1 MKLKFFITLFF
12 VSASLLSYSQN
23 ISKAFEAL
31 NNKDFNTAK
40 QIFSEK
46 KKSDKYKAL
55 SYYGLALVYSN
66 SEYKHY
72 NFSLAKRYLSYS
84 NKYYKKLK
92 PSLKNKYK
100 KKYNFS
106 QNSIDETDKKIRQ
119 QAYWDA
125 IKNPSKKK
133 YDDFLKNY
141 PDSEYK
147 EKIEFLR
154 DSLAFAQ
161 ATASGSVYDIKS
173 FLARNKDSRYY
184 DKADSIYN
192 AKLQNIYRKAVSN
205 LNYKDLKIIKN
216 DFPDFAQ
223 KQDSSNIYLDWA
235 YSFENLPAYKDEEAV
250 KQKFDDFFK
259 KANSH
264 PLAMKVLQIIIDKY
278 QDNDPYKKI
287 ETLNRYKQ
295 FFSGENLIEI
305 NQEIKQIENQK
316 NAVQYKAQSFSNV
329 INTPYN
335 EYYPVLSVDGKTLY
349 FCSDNNPEGND
360 NEDIYVSYFKNGAW
374 TKPKLEKDLSDPIAN
389 DAILTVS
396 ADGNNVLLFR
406 SGKIYQVH
414 KTVDGWSE
422 PEEFDALNIGSW
434 NADAYYTAD
443 GKAILFASVR
453 PENIGGEGDWFT
465 RNTDIY
471 VIEKQDDGTW
481 SEPIN
486 LGSTIN
492 TSDLERT
499 PFLHPDMRTLYFS
512 SAGHGGQGGLDVFKS
527 VRLSENSWTEWSKPV
542 NLGKNINTPED
553 DYAFKIT
560 TDGTEAIFHTRTSN
574 GDMDIMK
581 IKLNE
586 NQRPDVRVLT
596 VSGKVYDENHNI
608 LQADIIWENLE
619 TGEQLGHL
627 QSDPKT
633 GNYIITLPLGKNY
646 GFYVSKKGYYPLSD
660 NVDLRN
666 KTDFAP
672 ITKDF
677 QLTSIQK
684 IKTGETAITLNNIF
698 FDTDKY
704 DLKKESYPEL
714 NRLVQFIKEN
724 PDVKIEISGHTDNV
738 GTSQYNK
745 QLSQKRA
752 DAVKKYLV
760 SQGCPADRL
769 ISVGYGESKP
779 IASNST
785 DKGKAQNRRVEFR
798 VIK

>member
-1 MKLKFFITLFF
+1 MKLKFFIILFF
-12 VSASLLSYSQN
+12 VSVSLLGYSQN

-31 NNKDFNTAK
+31 NNKDFKTAK

-66 SEYKHY
+66 TEYKYY

-92 PSLKNKYK
+92 PSLKNKYE

-223 KQDSSNIYLDWA
+223 KQDSLNIYLDWA

-264 PLAMKVLQIIIDKY
+264 PLAMKVLQIIVDKY

-335 EYYPVLSVDGKTLY
+335 EYYPVLSVDAKTLY
-349 FCSDNNPEGND
+349 FCSNNNPQGNG
-360 NEDIYVSYFKNGAW
+360 NEDIFVSYYKNGSW
-374 TKPKLEKDLSDPIAN
+374 TKPKLEKALSDPIAN

-422 PEEFDALNIGSW
+422 PEEFDALNIGVW

-586 NQRPDVRVLT
+586 NQRPDVKVLT

-627 QSDPKT
+627 QSDPKS

-724 PDVKIEISGHTDNV
+724 PDIKIEISGHTDNV